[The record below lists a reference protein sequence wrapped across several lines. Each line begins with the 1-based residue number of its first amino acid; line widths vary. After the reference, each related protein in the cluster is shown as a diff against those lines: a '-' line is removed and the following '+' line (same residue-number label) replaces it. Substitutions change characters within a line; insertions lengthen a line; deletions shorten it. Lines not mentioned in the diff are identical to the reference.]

1 MSDQY
6 DFDLFV
12 IGAGSGG
19 VRAAR
24 IAAQAGARVGIAE
37 EYRYGGTCVIRG
49 CIPKKYMVYASDYGK
64 KFKEAAGYGWTFQG
78 LFYDHNRFM
87 TSVADEVERL
97 SQIYRKNLKNAGVSL
112 FDGRAT
118 FIDRHTLHLV
128 AEDRHVT
135 ADRVLIATGGTPWRP
150 VEADLPGVSKSIT
163 SNEIFDLR
171 ALPSSVVIS
180 GGGYIA
186 VEFAHIFAGLGVPT
200 TLVYRGDKVLKRFD
214 DDIRD
219 EVQENLSRAGIEVVT
234 QTNITEIKDNP
245 DSEYPYRVA
254 LTNLQR
260 FDAGLVV
267 MATGR
272 MPNTRDLGCEHAGV
286 ELGDRGEVKVDST
299 SKTNVDNIWAVGDV
313 TDRVQLTPVAI
324 REGHAFADSEFGNQ
338 PWNFDHDHIATA
350 VFSQPEVGTVG
361 FSEAEAR
368 ERYGDMRIFRTKFR
382 SMKQIL
388 SGDESRVM
396 MKVVVRASDDRVL
409 GVHMVGSDAAEI
421 IQAIGIAVKQG
432 VTKADF
438 DRTCAVHPTVAEE
451 FVTLR

>member
-1 MSDQY
+1 MSNPY
-6 DFDLFV
+6 EFDLFV

-24 IAAQAGARVGIAE
+24 IAAQAGAKVGIAE
-37 EYRYGGTCVIRG
+37 EYRFGGTCVIRG
-49 CIPKKYMVYASDYGK
+49 CIPKKYMVYASDFGK
-64 KFKEAAGYGWTFQG
+64 KFKEAAGYGWKFKD
-78 LFYDHNRFM
+78 LSFDHNLFM
-87 TSVADEVERL
+87 NSVADEVERL
-97 SQIYRKNLKNAGVSL
+97 SQIYRKNLLNAGVTL
-112 FDGRAT
+112 FESRAT
-118 FIDRHTLHLV
+118 FIDRHTMNL
-128 AEDRHVT
+128 ENENRRIT
-135 ADRVLIATGGTPWRP
+135 ANKILIATGGIPWRP
-150 VEADLPGVSKSIT
+150 SESELPGVSHSIT
-163 SNEIFDLR
+163 SNDVFDLR
-171 ALPSSVVIS
+171 TLPSSILLA

-219 EVQENLSRAGIEVVT
+219 EVQENLSRAGIKVLT
-234 QTNITEIKDNP
+234 NTNISRITAGTVDDHSYSVGLTDGSEI
-245 DSEYPYRVA
+245 
-254 LTNLQR
+254 
-260 FDAGLVV
+260 DAGLVV

-272 MPNTRDLGCEHAGV
+272 TPNTAGLGCEKAGIQ
-286 ELGDRGEVKVDST
+286 LGKNNEIKVDRQSR
-299 SKTNVDNIWAVGDV
+299 TNVENIWAVGDV

-324 REGHAFADSEFGNQ
+324 REGHAFADSEFGNKT
-338 PWNFDHDHIATA
+338 WSFDHDYIATA

-361 FSEAEAR
+361 YSEADAR
-368 ERYGDMRIFRTKFR
+368 KIFGDVKIYRTRFR

-388 SGDESRVM
+388 SGDESKIM
-396 MKVVVRASDDRVL
+396 MKLVVRSTDDRVV

-451 FVTLR
+451 FVTLS

>member
-1 MSDQY
+1 MSDKY

-24 IAAQAGARVGIAE
+24 IAAQTGARVGIAE

-64 KFKEAAGYGWTFQG
+64 KFKEAAGYGWTFEG
-78 LFYDHNRFM
+78 LSYDHNRFM
-87 TSVADEVERL
+87 SSVANEVERL
-97 SQIYRKNLKNAGVSL
+97 SQIYRRNLQNAGVSL
-112 FDGRAT
+112 FDDRAT

-128 AEDRHVT
+128 EEDRRIT
-135 ADRVLIATGGTPWRP
+135 ADRVLIATGGTAWRP
-150 VEADLPGVSKSIT
+150 SEADLPGVSKSIT

-171 ALPSSVVIS
+171 TLPSSVVIS

-186 VEFAHIFAGLGVPT
+186 VEFAHIFAGLGVPA

-214 DDIRD
+214 DDIRN
-219 EVQENLSRAGIEVVT
+219 EVQENLSRAGIKVVT
-234 QTNITEIKDNP
+234 QTSIAEIKDNS

-260 FDAGLVV
+260 FDTGLVV

-272 MPNTRDLGCEHAGV
+272 IPNTGDLGYENAGV

-299 SKTNVDNIWAVGDV
+299 SKTNVDNIFAVGDV

-338 PWNFDHDHIATA
+338 PWNFDHDYIATA

-368 ERYGDMRIFRTKFR
+368 ERYGEIKIFRTKFR

-409 GVHMVGSDAAEI
+409 GVHMVGADAAEI

>member
-1 MSDQY
+1 MSEKY

-24 IAAQAGARVGIAE
+24 IAAQTGAKVAIAE

-64 KFKEAAGYGWTFQG
+64 KFKEAAGYGWTFKE
-78 LFYDHNRFM
+78 LSYDHNQFM
-87 TSVADEVERL
+87 NSVANEVERL
-97 SQIYRKNLKNAGVSL
+97 SQIYRRNLKNAGVSL
-112 FDGRAT
+112 YDSKAT
-118 FIDRHTLHLV
+118 FIDSHTIRLGEEGHQIS
-128 AEDRHVT
+128 AHKI
-135 ADRVLIATGGTPWRP
+135 LIATGGSPWRP
-150 VEADLPGVSKSIT
+150 AEKSLPGVSKTIT
-163 SNEIFDLR
+163 SNEVFDLR
-171 ALPSSVVIS
+171 TLPSSVVLS

-200 TLVYRGDKVLKRFD
+200 TLIYRGEKVLRRFD
-214 DDIRD
+214 EDIRD
-219 EVQENLSRAGIEVVT
+219 EVQENLTRAGIEVIT
-234 QTNITEIKDNP
+234 QTNITEISDNSKLEHSFNVSLS
-245 DSEYPYRVA
+245 DGREIE
-254 LTNLQR
+254 T
-260 FDAGLVV
+260 GLVV

-272 MPNTRDLGCEHAGV
+272 VPNTAGLGCENAGID
-286 ELGDRGEVKVDST
+286 LGDNGEVIVDENSR
-299 SKTNVDNIWAVGDV
+299 TNIENIWAVGDV

-324 REGHAFADSEFGNQ
+324 REGHAFADSEFGGK
-338 PWNFDHDHIATA
+338 PWNFEHDYIATA

-361 FSEAEAR
+361 YSEADAR
-368 ERYGDMRIFRTKFR
+368 ELFGNVKIFRTKFR

-388 SGDESRVM
+388 SGDETKVM
-396 MKVVVRASDDRVL
+396 MKLVVKASDDRVV

-421 IQAIGIAVKQG
+421 IQMIGVAVKQG